1 MKGKFKIGDKTRI
14 IDSSKTCNTYRDFFD
29 ENGIGKKI
37 SQKYAYGVTFSDGEI
52 VTILAVGKHS
62 FSSYPDPHCVI
73 ERNDGKVSIINEIG
87 LELVE
92 SVADEITINRCG
104 NKVVAKMGKKVGV
117 ARCNETDTFDLY
129 TGVNLAVGRL
139 FGKESE
145 VKEVKEVKREA
156 GVGDWIKIVNA
167 SGCPFDEY
175 KNGDVLKVVKRDNYR
190 FSDGRAY
197 YKNERNKYASLNEYV
212 VLENYKPHKKPQ
224 EEKPKYY
231 NGKVVC
237 VKSKN
242 LFLTVGKIYV
252 FKDGLSKWD
261 NGKLLPQS
269 DDRKPFE
276 SFEDLQSWI
285 ASDSKFIELVEDK

>member
-1 MKGKFKIGDKTRI
+1 MKAKFKVGDKVKITNNDKVYSTYKNSFI
-14 IDSSKTCNTYRDFFD
+14 LNSVSNKLFKMFESGYVPHNNTFAD
-29 ENGIGKKI
+29 
-37 SQKYAYGVTFSDGEI
+37 V
-52 VTILAVGKHS
+52 VAVGKH
-62 FSSYPDPHCVI
+62 
-73 ERNDGKVSIINEIG
+73 ERGHNIYFIKENGHVSIFGESGI
-87 LELVE
+87 ELVE
-92 SVADEITINRCG
+92 SNDEITINRCG

-129 TGVNLAVGRL
+129 TGVNLAVDRL

-175 KNGDVLKVVKRDNYR
+175 KNGAVLKVVKRDNYR

-197 YKNERNKYASLNEYV
+197 YKNERNKYARLNEYV
-212 VLENYKPHKKPQ
+212 VLENYKPQTEKPQ

-237 VKSKN
+237 IDNKGN
-242 LFLTVGKIYV
+242 TRRYTIGKIYTFRDGNMV
-252 FKDGLSKWD
+252 ESDDNFALGKSFKSFDEFSKWT
-261 NGKLLPQS
+261 S
-269 DDRKPFE
+269 
-276 SFEDLQSWI
+276 
-285 ASDSKFIELVEDK
+285 SKFIELVEDK